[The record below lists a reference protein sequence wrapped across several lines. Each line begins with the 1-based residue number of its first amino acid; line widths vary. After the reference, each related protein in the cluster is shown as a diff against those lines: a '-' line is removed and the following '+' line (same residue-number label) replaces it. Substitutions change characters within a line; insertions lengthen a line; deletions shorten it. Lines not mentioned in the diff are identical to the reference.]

1 MRFETLGTLH
11 WLALAAALVVNGAI
25 LSAALILLLRP
36 LLVRYALARPSAR
49 GLHSMPTPQGGG
61 IAVLVACGVTAI
73 LGADLI
79 GINSAGITQLLLVL
93 GVAAALALLGFVDDV
108 RPLPAGLRL
117 VIQIVLMA
125 AGISLLP
132 EGTRVLPFL
141 PVSIED
147 ALLVLAGTWFI
158 NLTNF
163 MDGMDGI
170 TVVDV
175 VPVAAGLV
183 LFFTWGR
190 VPLGPSLLALGT
202 LAGLLGYAP
211 FNKPVARLFLGDVGS
226 LPIGFLVAY
235 GLFSLAGAGGGALA
249 AFVSAVILA
258 LYPIADSSLTLLWRL
273 KRRERIWEPHRS
285 HYYQV
290 AVLRGLTVWQVLAR
304 VGLANMLLA
313 GLAGLSLRLGGS
325 VPALAGI
332 AAAVVVGVTLGSLSR
347 ANGNRAV
354 PPSAHLP
361 PLS

>member
-1 MRFETLGTLH
+1 M
-11 WLALAAALVVNGAI
+11 
-25 LSAALILLLRP
+25 
-36 LLVRYALARPSAR
+36 RYALARPSAR
-49 GLHSMPTPQGGG
+49 GLHSLPTPQGGG
-61 IAVLVACGVTAI
+61 VAVLMACAVTAV

-79 GINSAGITQLLLVL
+79 GIDRVGLSHLLLVL
-93 GVAAALALLGFVDDV
+93 GVAAALALLGFIDDV

-117 VIQIVLMA
+117 IAQIVLMS
-125 AGISLLP
+125 AGVALLP
-132 EGTRVLPFL
+132 HGTRVLPFL
-141 PVSIED
+141 PVPIED

-170 TVVDV
+170 TVADV
-175 VPVAAGLV
+175 VPVMLGLFV
-183 LFFTWGR
+183 FSSWGR

-235 GLFSLAGAGGGALA
+235 GLFSLAGAEGGTPGAFA
-249 AFVSAVILA
+249 AAVILA

-304 VGLANMLLA
+304 VGLTNVLLV
-313 GLAGLSLRLGGS
+313 GLAGLCLRYGGS
-325 VPALAGI
+325 VPALASV
-332 AAAVVVGVTLGSLSR
+332 AAAAIVGTTLGSLSR
-347 ANGNRAV
+347 ANGNPAV
-354 PPSAHLP
+354 RPSAHLP